1 MEAKRRI
8 RAKEFINYV
17 LSGKSHHQLMEHY
30 CLSSNELNLVIDRL
44 VEAGF
49 LAKDTAGLSCED
61 IPDRIARER
70 RSRRRHLTTF
80 LPVYDVDDLLA
91 EGQLLDISDTGMRV
105 SGIEASEGEE
115 KKLMIEVNYEADVYS
130 LYVTAICRWTK
141 PEPDGSLVAG
151 FEVTAW
157 PPVADE
163 VLDLITQSLALC
175 DEEDPGVR

>member
-1 MEAKRRI
+1 MQRTRPAS
-8 RAKEFINYV
+8 RARTSPTE
-17 LSGKSHHQLMEHY
+17 SQGK
-30 CLSSNELNLVIDRL
+30 D
-44 VEAGF
+44 
-49 LAKDTAGLSCED
+49 
-61 IPDRIARER
+61 AREGGISQR
-70 RSRRRHLTTF
+70 F